1 MAETEVPEIELIIK
15 ASTIDG
21 RRKGACI
28 FCQVIRWFSLR
39 FNRQTVR
46 LVNVSTSAS
55 LCTENTV
62 VGSFLASKIAN
73 CCVRFLGIFHG
84 FVSVGWTEDN
94 LSQDHDCR
102 HEETPS
108 WLQEQLWSKKRN
120 IFKINI
126 SLSLPSQ
133 AAQPPILI
141 DNGVAVLEN
150 DLIERHIMKKIP
162 GGHNLFVPDQVLT
175 FPHVGISLIS
185 WLYIHRR
192 SIRRLRMSTVS
203 SSWCSSRETKWA
215 RRPWPTL
222 WSSKNILE
230 IKL

>member
-108 WLQEQLWSKKRN
+108 RLQEQLWSKTFF
-120 IFKINI
+120 IFQIDFPNFRPRP
-126 SLSLPSQ
+126 PSH
-133 AAQPPILI
+133 P
-141 DNGVAVLEN
+141 
-150 DLIERHIMKKIP
+150 
-162 GGHNLFVPDQVLT
+162 
-175 FPHVGISLIS
+175 S
-185 WLYIHRR
+185 WLITEW
-192 SIRRLRMSTVS
+192 LFWRMTWLSG
-203 SSWCSSRETKWA
+203 
-215 RRPWPTL
+215 TL
-222 WSSKNILE
+222 WRRFQEVTTFLYLIRSRHLIMLE
-230 IKL
+230 SVWFLDITFTGGQ